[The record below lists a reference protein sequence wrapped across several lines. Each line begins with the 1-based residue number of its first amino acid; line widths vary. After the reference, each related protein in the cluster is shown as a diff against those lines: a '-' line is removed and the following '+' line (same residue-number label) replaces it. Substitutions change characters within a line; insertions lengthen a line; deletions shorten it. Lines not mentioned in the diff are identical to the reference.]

1 MQSRPRSGRI
11 GGRCLPQEDRMG
23 IRRIIALDL
32 GKFKTVAC
40 VMNAADR
47 GHVFETIEMS
57 PQAVHELLARHATTD
72 PHDTRVGFETC
83 DCAGWVHD
91 VCVSLG
97 LPAGGG
103 WADAATW
110 RGQRVKRKTDRDDAL
125 KLARLCLL
133 DQLTPVHVPDPK
145 RRQVRRLIL
154 HRRSIVSRRTMS
166 RNAVRS
172 IFSQQGITLA
182 RGNKQWTK
190 AGVAQLREHARP
202 LEECA
207 DELDLWRGRLFV
219 ELQLIEATDE
229 QLKAVDHKLDE
240 LQRHD
245 QRVKLLQTVKGV
257 GPRVAEAVVSHLGDP
272 HRFKTAN
279 RVAGYAGLVPKQIE
293 SGQMSRRGHITRRGP
308 ALLRS
313 MLVEAA
319 WVVWRYN
326 AWAQAFVNKVSRGSK
341 ARRHVAIVALAR
353 KLLVSLWAML
363 RDDRPWR
370 DPCCAALCSISPPED
385 TGPNVAVSSVA
396 AGAGALT

>member
-1 MQSRPRSGRI
+1 
-11 GGRCLPQEDRMG
+11 MG
-23 IRRIIALDL
+23 LRRIIALDL

-47 GHVFETIEMS
+47 THVFETIEMS
-57 PQAVHELLARHATTD
+57 PQAVHELLARHATED
-72 PHDTRVGFETC
+72 RHDTRVVFETC

-97 LPAGGG
+97 LPAVVVS
-103 WADAATW
+103 ANSEAW
-110 RGQRVKRKTDRDDAL
+110 RWQRVKRKTDRDDAL

-133 DQLTPVHVPDPK
+133 DQLTPVHVPDPG

-172 IFSQQGITLA
+172 IFSQQGIALA

-190 AGVAQLREHARP
+190 AGIAQLKEYARP
-202 LEECA
+202 LSECA
-207 DELDLWRGRLFV
+207 DELDLWRGRLHV
-219 ELQLIEATDE
+219 ELQLVEATDE
-229 QLKAVDHKLDE
+229 QLKVVDHKLDE

-363 RDDRPWR
+363 RDGTGWR
-370 DPCCAALCSISPPED
+370 DPGGRATNSPPED
-385 TGPNVAVSSVA
+385 TATANVALSSVA
-396 AGAGALT
+396 RRAQLA

>member
-1 MQSRPRSGRI
+1 M
-11 GGRCLPQEDRMG
+11 
-23 IRRIIALDL
+23 
-32 GKFKTVAC
+32 V
-40 VMNAADR
+40 
-47 GHVFETIEMS
+47 
-57 PQAVHELLARHATTD
+57 
-72 PHDTRVGFETC
+72 FETC

-91 VCVSLG
+91 VCVALG
-97 LPAGGG
+97 LPAVVVS
-103 WADAATW
+103 ANAEAW
-110 RGQRVKRKTDRDDAL
+110 RWQRVKRKTDRDDAL

-133 DQLTPVHVPDPK
+133 DQLTAVHVPDPK

-154 HRRSIVSRRTMS
+154 HRRSIVSRRTQG
-166 RNAVRS
+166 RNAIRS
-172 IFSQQGITLA
+172 IFSQQGIALA
-182 RGNKQWTK
+182 RGNKQWTR

-202 LEECA
+202 LDECT
-207 DELDLWRGRLFV
+207 DELDLWRGRLHV
-219 ELQLIEATDE
+219 ELQLIEATDA
-229 QLKAVDHKLDE
+229 QLKVVDRRLDE

-272 HRFKTAN
+272 KRFKTAN

-326 AWAQAFVNKVSRGSK
+326 AWAQAFVQKVSRGSK

-353 KLLVSLWAML
+353 KLLVILWAML
-363 RDDRPWR
+363 KTNQPFRSPGAR
-370 DPCCAALCSISPPED
+370 AA
-385 TGPNVAVSSVA
+385 TMA
-396 AGAGALT
+396 APT